1 MPAVYVGAPADT
13 NEYTLTEVDGVKVY
27 ISPFVSTEKGLK
39 IFLSGFGMFKGLA
52 VVPLSY

>member
-52 VVPLSY
+52 VAPLSY